1 MSSKS
6 PILTFVA
13 VVAALLL
20 GAAIIVF
27 ILPVLAS
34 VATGAA
40 AVLLGILPLVFTIW
54 ALYSCVTSSK
64 PTSTILLWIII
75 IVLAPFFGPLLWFL
89 WGRSNT

>member
-1 MSSKS
+1 M
-6 PILTFVA
+6 
-13 VVAALLL
+13 VAALLL